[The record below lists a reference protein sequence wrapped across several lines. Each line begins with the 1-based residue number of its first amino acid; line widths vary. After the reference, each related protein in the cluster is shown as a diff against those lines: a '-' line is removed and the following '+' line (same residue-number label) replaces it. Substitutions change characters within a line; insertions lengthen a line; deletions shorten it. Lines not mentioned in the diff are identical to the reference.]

1 MSKKEQAR
9 QKVHACASMRRL
21 PSRQHP
27 GSPGITRL
35 LCFKRRCTLRFSSS
49 SGRWRRSACRRRT
62 MLRRGRRGRSLRG
75 ETMARCAQRLL
86 RRGHGHCQPPFWARS
101 TASMAFLLVVDRTG
115 CRFLP
120 CGNAELFWCFSIY
133 NHGHVAPFDRAIER
147 ASFTCLFGNLMSPH
161 TTPCGICHRP

>member
-1 MSKKEQAR
+1 M
-9 QKVHACASMRRL
+9 QKADNRKNNRN
-21 PSRQHP
+21 
-27 GSPGITRL
+27 
-35 LCFKRRCTLRFSSS
+35 
-49 SGRWRRSACRRRT
+49 RT

-101 TASMAFLLVVDRTG
+101 TASTAFLLVVDRTG

-133 NHGHVAPFDRAIER
+133 NHGHLAPFDRAIER